1 MEMTSRLQRIELH
14 VNQEANA
21 KTEGRR
27 GKVEVNDKMLHL
39 KNNKLYVSQRL
50 WLFSLASFPVVTES
64 EKARS

>member
-1 MEMTSRLQRIELH
+1 M